1 MAFILPGGYVV
12 RPLLHRLRGAKIGR
26 RVWISQYVYID
37 ELHPEGVSIGD
48 NSSIGLRTTI
58 LTHMYWGPRKS
69 QGGFRPV
76 IIGKDVFVGPH
87 CLLLPGVKIG
97 EGAVVRGGSVVTKNV
112 PPFTLWGPPDAR
124 PLGRI
129 TVPLTHEYSY
139 EDFLRGLKPLS
150 IQPETCHLPW
160 QNVPVPVFMLGLNAG

>member
-69 QGGFRPV
+69 QNGFRPV
-76 IIGKDVFVGPH
+76 II
-87 CLLLPGVKIG
+87 
-97 EGAVVRGGSVVTKNV
+97 EKNY
-112 PPFTLWGPPDAR
+112 L
-124 PLGRI
+124 
-129 TVPLTHEYSY
+129 
-139 EDFLRGLKPLS
+139 
-150 IQPETCHLPW
+150 
-160 QNVPVPVFMLGLNAG
+160 